1 MRESNVVAEPVRV
14 RVTPP
19 ADVTSK
25 DVAESLLDR
34 LDQPR
39 NRGGK
44 RLQSNTSEGQLEVWR
59 DAAGR
64 VHMKHPRLRS
74 DKGDEIS
81 VRLDRRGNFLKS
93 SENIFTLKMF
103 LEANPIALSYVKA
116 TVT

>member
-59 DAAGR
+59 DAVGR

-93 SENIFTLKMF
+93 SENIFTLKSF
-103 LEANPIALSYVKA
+103 LEANKIALSYLRA
-116 TVT
+116 ALT